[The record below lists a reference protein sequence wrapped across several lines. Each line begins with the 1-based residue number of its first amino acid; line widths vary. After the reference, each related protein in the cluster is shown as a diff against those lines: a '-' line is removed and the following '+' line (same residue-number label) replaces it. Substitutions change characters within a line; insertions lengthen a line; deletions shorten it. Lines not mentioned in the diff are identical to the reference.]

1 MWVRN
6 LTITN
11 AIVADP
17 IDQVSDHN
25 LIQVKIEATCVERV
39 ERVSTLMVEVD
50 IRTLPQ
56 TTIRKIIR
64 ECVDK
69 GLFDSTPFIDSRP
82 MIDYVPQEVAN
93 RFRPQPRK
101 GRQTIR
107 YSPAQKAHETPEM
120 LQIAG
125 ELHNHKVLDQL

>member
-1 MWVRN
+1 MG
-6 LTITN
+6 
-11 AIVADP
+11 
-17 IDQVSDHN
+17 
-25 LIQVKIEATCVERV
+25 
-39 ERVSTLMVEVD
+39 EVD

-69 GLFDSTPFIDSRP
+69 GLFDSNPFINSRP

-101 GRQTIR
+101 GRQNIR

>member
-1 MWVRN
+1 MY
-6 LTITN
+6 
-11 AIVADP
+11 
-17 IDQVSDHN
+17 
-25 LIQVKIEATCVERV
+25 
-39 ERVSTLMVEVD
+39 MGEVD
-50 IRTLPQ
+50 LRTLPQ
-56 TTIRKIIR
+56 TTIRKVIK
-64 ECVDK
+64 EYVDK

-93 RFRPQPRK
+93 RLRPQPTK

-125 ELHNHKVLDQL
+125 KLHNHKVLDQL

>member
-1 MWVRN
+1 MG
-6 LTITN
+6 
-11 AIVADP
+11 
-17 IDQVSDHN
+17 
-25 LIQVKIEATCVERV
+25 
-39 ERVSTLMVEVD
+39 EVD

-69 GLFDSTPFIDSRP
+69 GLFDSTPFINSRP

-93 RFRPQPRK
+93 RFRPQQRK

-107 YSPAQKAHETPEM
+107 YTPAQRAHETPEM

>member
-1 MWVRN
+1 M
-6 LTITN
+6 
-11 AIVADP
+11 
-17 IDQVSDHN
+17 H
-25 LIQVKIEATCVERV
+25 
-39 ERVSTLMVEVD
+39 MGEVD
-50 IRTLPQ
+50 IWTLPQ
-56 TTIRKIIR
+56 TTIRKVIR

-82 MIDYVPQEVAN
+82 MIDYVSQEVAN

-101 GRQTIR
+101 GCQNIR
-107 YSPAQKAHETPEM
+107 YSLAQKVHEILEM

>member
-1 MWVRN
+1 MG
-6 LTITN
+6 
-11 AIVADP
+11 
-17 IDQVSDHN
+17 
-25 LIQVKIEATCVERV
+25 
-39 ERVSTLMVEVD
+39 EVD

-56 TTIRKIIR
+56 TTIRNIIR

-69 GLFDSTPFIDSRP
+69 GLFDSTPFINSRP

-107 YSPAQKAHETPEM
+107 YTPAQKAHETPEM

>member
-1 MWVRN
+1 MELV
-6 LTITN
+6 
-11 AIVADP
+11 
-17 IDQVSDHN
+17 
-25 LIQVKIEATCVERV
+25 CVERV
-39 ERVSTLMVEVD
+39 EQVQMHMIEVD

-82 MIDYVPQEVAN
+82 MIDYAPQEVAY
-93 RFRPQPRK
+93 RFRPQLRK
-101 GRQTIR
+101 SCQTIG
-107 YSPAQKAHETPEM
+107 YSPAQKARETPEM

-125 ELHNHKVLDQL
+125 EAHNHKVLDQL

>member
-1 MWVRN
+1 MG
-6 LTITN
+6 
-11 AIVADP
+11 
-17 IDQVSDHN
+17 
-25 LIQVKIEATCVERV
+25 
-39 ERVSTLMVEVD
+39 EVD

-69 GLFDSTPFIDSRP
+69 GLFDSTPFINCKP

>member
-1 MWVRN
+1 MG
-6 LTITN
+6 
-11 AIVADP
+11 D
-17 IDQVSDHN
+17 
-25 LIQVKIEATCVERV
+25 
-39 ERVSTLMVEVD
+39 VD
-50 IRTLPQ
+50 LRTLPQ
-56 TTIRKIIR
+56 TTIRKVIR
-64 ECVDK
+64 ECVEK

-93 RFRPQPRK
+93 RFRPQLKK

-107 YSPAQKAHETPEM
+107 YTPAQKAHETPEM

>member
-1 MWVRN
+1 MG
-6 LTITN
+6 
-11 AIVADP
+11 
-17 IDQVSDHN
+17 
-25 LIQVKIEATCVERV
+25 
-39 ERVSTLMVEVD
+39 EVD

-69 GLFDSTPFIDSRP
+69 GLFDSTTFINSRP
-82 MIDYVPQEVAN
+82 MMDYVPKEVAN

-107 YSPAQKAHETPEM
+107 YTPPRRRTRPP
-120 LQIAG
+120 
-125 ELHNHKVLDQL
+125 KCFK

>member
-1 MWVRN
+1 MN
-6 LTITN
+6 
-11 AIVADP
+11 
-17 IDQVSDHN
+17 
-25 LIQVKIEATCVERV
+25 
-39 ERVSTLMVEVD
+39 
-50 IRTLPQ
+50 
-56 TTIRKIIR
+56 
-64 ECVDK
+64 K
-69 GLFDSTPFIDSRP
+69 GLFDSTPFINSRP
-82 MIDYVPQEVAN
+82 MIDYVPQDVVN